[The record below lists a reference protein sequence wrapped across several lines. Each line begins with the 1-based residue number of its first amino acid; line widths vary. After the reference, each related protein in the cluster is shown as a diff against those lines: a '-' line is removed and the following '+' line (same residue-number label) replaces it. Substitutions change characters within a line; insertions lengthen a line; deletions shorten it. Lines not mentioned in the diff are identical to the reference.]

1 MKDTVLYYVIPCY
14 NEEEVLS
21 ETAKRLYAKI
31 SQLVKA
37 QKISPQSRILF
48 VNDGSTDTTWEIIA
62 GTEATRTHCT
72 RDLCT
77 QRNTVMFPFL
87 WTRTFRTMLRRRM
100 R

>member
-37 QKISPQSRILF
+37 QKISPASRILF
-48 VNDGSTDTTWEIIA
+48 VNDGSTDTTWEIISRLHRLDPVFS
-62 GTEATRTHCT
+62 G
-72 RDLCT
+72 L
-77 QRNTVMFPFL
+77 FL
-87 WTRTFRTMLRRRM
+87 RKPGFFRGYPL
-100 R
+100 

>member
-37 QKISPQSRILF
+37 QKISPASRILF
-48 VNDGSTDTTWEIIA
+48 VNDGSTDTTWEIIS
-62 GTEATRTHCT
+62 
-72 RDLCT
+72 
-77 QRNTVMFPFL
+77 
-87 WTRTFRTMLRRRM
+87 WTLSFQDCR
-100 R
+100 